1 MSARGR
7 TVLPAPAPLRARVSE
22 HWTRSVIASA
32 ALTTLLG
39 LGVWFDL
46 RCRRIP
52 NVLTVAG
59 LGAAL
64 VLRGMLGVGALVD
77 GVEGAGLALL
87 LSLPPFTLRM
97 LGGGDVKLLVAVGG
111 FMGPVRLIGAFLMIA
126 LVGGVLALLEAL
138 RRRAL
143 GEVVSRSFAMVKYL
157 AWFGRFGYRPTLES
171 QGAMTVPYGL
181 AIGVGSLVWWF
192 AAGGS
197 L

>member
-1 MSARGR
+1 VR
-7 TVLPAPAPLRARVSE
+7 PALAPLRAGVSRVL
-22 HWTRSVIASA
+22 TKSVIASA
-32 ALTTLLG
+32 ALATLLS

-59 LGAAL
+59 LAVAL
-64 VLRGMLGVGALVD
+64 LLRGVLGVSALVD

-87 LSLPPFTLRM
+87 LSLPPFTLGM
-97 LGGGDVKLLVAVGG
+97 LGGGDVKLLAAVGG

-126 LVGGVLALLEAL
+126 LVGGALALLEAL
-138 RRRAL
+138 RRRRV
-143 GEVVSRSFAMVKYL
+143 GDVVSRSFALVQYL
-157 AWFGRFGYRPTLES
+157 AFFGRFGYRPTLES

-181 AIGVGSLVWWF
+181 AIGVGSLAWWF
-192 AAGGS
+192 AAGGR

>member
-1 MSARGR
+1 MR
-7 TVLPAPAPLRARVSE
+7 PALAPLRAGVSRVL
-22 HWTRSVIASA
+22 TKSVIASA
-32 ALTTLLG
+32 ALATLLS

-59 LGAAL
+59 LAVAL
-64 VLRGMLGVGALVD
+64 LLRGVLGVSALED
-77 GVEGAGLALL
+77 GVEGAGFALL
-87 LSLPPFTLRM
+87 LSLPPFTLGM
-97 LGGGDVKLLVAVGG
+97 LGGGDVKLLAAVGG

-126 LVGGVLALLEAL
+126 LVGGAL
-138 RRRAL
+138 
-143 GEVVSRSFAMVKYL
+143 VKYL

>member
-1 MSARGR
+1 
-7 TVLPAPAPLRARVSE
+7 
-22 HWTRSVIASA
+22 
-32 ALTTLLG
+32 
-39 LGVWFDL
+39 
-46 RCRRIP
+46 
-52 NVLTVAG
+52 
-59 LGAAL
+59 
-64 VLRGMLGVGALVD
+64 
-77 GVEGAGLALL
+77 
-87 LSLPPFTLRM
+87 
-97 LGGGDVKLLVAVGG
+97 
-111 FMGPVRLIGAFLMIA
+111 MGPVRLIGAFLMIA
-126 LVGGVLALLEAL
+126 LVGGALALLEGL

>member
-1 MSARGR
+1 MPARGR

-32 ALTTLLG
+32 ALTTLVG
-39 LGVWFDL
+39 LGVWVDL

-64 VLRGMLGVGALVD
+64 VLRGVLGVGALVD

-87 LSLPPFTLRM
+87 LSLPPFTLGM
-97 LGGGDVKLLVAVGG
+97 LGAGDVKLLVAVAG
-111 FMGPVRLIGAFLMIA
+111 FMGPVRVIGAFLMIA
-126 LVGGVLALLEAL
+126 LVGAALALLETL

-143 GEVVSRSFAMVKYL
+143 GQAVSRSVALVQYP
-157 AWFGRFGYRPTLES
+157 AWLGRCGYRPTLAS
-171 QGAMTVPYGL
+171 PGA
-181 AIGVGSLVWWF
+181 
-192 AAGGS
+192 
-197 L
+197 

>member
-1 MSARGR
+1 M
-7 TVLPAPAPLRARVSE
+7 LPAPAPLRARVSD

-52 NVLTVAG
+52 NWLTVAG

-64 VLRGMLGVGALVD
+64 VLRGALGVSALVE

-87 LSLPPFTLRM
+87 LSLPPFTLGM

-126 LVGGVLALLEAL
+126 LVGGALALLEGL

>member
-1 MSARGR
+1 
-7 TVLPAPAPLRARVSE
+7 VI
-22 HWTRSVIASA
+22 VIASA
-32 ALTTLLG
+32 ALAALLG
-39 LGVWFDL
+39 LAAWFDL

-59 LGAAL
+59 LGVAL
-64 VLRGMLGVGALVD
+64 LLRGVLGVSALVD

-87 LSLPPFTLRM
+87 LSLPPFSLGM

-126 LVGGVLALLEAL
+126 LVGGALALLEAL

-143 GEVVSRSFAMVKYL
+143 RKVASRSFAVVTSLMFL
-157 AWFGRFGYRPTLES
+157 GRFGYRPTLES
-171 QGAMTVPYGL
+171 QSAMTVPYGL
-181 AIGVGSLVWWF
+181 AIGVGSLAWWF
-192 AAGGS
+192 AAGGT

>member
-1 MSARGR
+1 M
-7 TVLPAPAPLRARVSE
+7 LPAPAPLRARVSE

-32 ALTTLLG
+32 ALTALLG

-52 NVLTVAG
+52 NVLTAAG

-64 VLRGMLGVGALVD
+64 VLRGVLGVGALVD